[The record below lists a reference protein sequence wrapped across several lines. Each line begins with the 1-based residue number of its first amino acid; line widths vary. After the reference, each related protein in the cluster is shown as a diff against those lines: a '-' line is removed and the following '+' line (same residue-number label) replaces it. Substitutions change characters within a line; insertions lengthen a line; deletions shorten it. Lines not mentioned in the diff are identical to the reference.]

1 MRCRFLSRDRR
12 RLGDRAR
19 RRRSGVILIYL
30 DSGFSSR
37 VFSVWSAFNGL
48 AGFEDLK
55 RGSVGEKE
63 IFHIFDFFLFLLI
76 SNVYSHRADFFAMN

>member
-12 RLGDRAR
+12 RLGDRA

-37 VFSVWSAFNGL
+37 VFSVCSAFNGL
-48 AGFEDLK
+48 AGFEELK
-55 RGSVGEKE
+55 RGVVGEKE
-63 IFHIFDFFLFLLI
+63 IFHIFDFFSFLLI
-76 SNVYSHRADFFAMN
+76 SNVYSHRADFLQ